1 MRQDSLALSDP
12 IFVKAIDDMS
22 GKALRLSLMPV
33 DPPSVPP
40 KDDNYVEKTESDVS
54 VIEKGRGIES
64 IPVPNGPIYVSTF
77 LSSLANEFCYIVS
90 PQGGF

>member
-33 DPPSVPP
+33 DPPPVPP

-54 VIEKGRGIES
+54 VIEKGKGIES
-64 IPVPNGPIYVSTF
+64 IPVPNGPIYVSM
-77 LSSLANEFCYIVS
+77 FCL
-90 PQGGF
+90 PLPMNFAT